1 MAKTPKYE
9 KDAKLYNQLA
19 WSLASKG
26 YTNEEIYTTLGIS
39 QRTYERWLAKYPE
52 FKANIRDGRDLAT
65 AQVERALFNRAIG
78 FKSKE
83 TERIQKID
91 EEGNLF
97 TIKIT
102 TKEKTMA
109 PDTAAATFW
118 LKNRDS
124 DHWKER
130 VEVEKGESTGLA
142 EALIAQIAMAN
153 EEELERKIA
162 EDEKEG
168 I

>member
-9 KDAKLYNQLA
+9 KDAKLYNQVA

-26 YTNEEIYTTLGIS
+26 YTNEEIATTLNIS
-39 QRTYERWLAKYPE
+39 IRTYERWLSAYPE
-52 FKANIRDGRDLAT
+52 FKASIREGRDLAT
-65 AQVERALFNRAIG
+65 AQVERALFNRAVG
-78 FKSKE
+78 FKSTE

-91 EEGNLF
+91 GDGNAYTVKL
-97 TIKIT
+97 T

-124 DHWKER
+124 EHWKEK
-130 VEVEKGESTGLA
+130 VEVEKGAGSGLA
-142 EALIAQIAMAN
+142 EALIAQIAITN
-153 EEELERKIA
+153 EADLERKVA